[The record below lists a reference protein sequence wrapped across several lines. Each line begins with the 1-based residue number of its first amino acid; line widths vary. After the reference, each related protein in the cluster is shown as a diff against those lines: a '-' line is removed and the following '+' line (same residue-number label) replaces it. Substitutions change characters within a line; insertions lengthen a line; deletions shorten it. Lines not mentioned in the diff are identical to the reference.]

1 MLKDETMKRCGF
13 VLFAFRSF
21 GFPGVGL
28 VGLVVWGVRM
38 QMDSK
43 LRRSGLVLKK
53 QKRQLHR
60 GQKFLKSSGSR
71 CAHVHVGK
79 ENTCA
84 VQGVRGELVKSPKCS
99 CKENN
104 KRK

>member
-1 MLKDETMKRCGF
+1 
-13 VLFAFRSF
+13 
-21 GFPGVGL
+21 
-28 VGLVVWGVRM
+28 M
-38 QMDSK
+38 QMESK

-84 VQGVRGELVKSPKCS
+84 VQGVRGELVKSP
-99 CKENN
+99 NAHA
-104 KRK
+104 RKTISASSSQLTSWIHL